1 MQEQLG
7 DIIKLLQIYLTVIL
21 ESGLIQSGAIY
32 NAVQYHTI
40 LHTSLQLP
48 RQNINQSVNPQ
59 KTHPYLALTGE
70 LMGVF
75 CKNFQGNWPR

>member
-7 DIIKLLQIYLTVIL
+7 YIFKLLQIYLTGIL

-32 NAVQYHTI
+32 NAVQYHMI

-48 RQNINQSVNPQ
+48 RKTTNQSVNPQ
-59 KTHPYLALTGE
+59 KTPHTSP
-70 LMGVF
+70 
-75 CKNFQGNWPR
+75 